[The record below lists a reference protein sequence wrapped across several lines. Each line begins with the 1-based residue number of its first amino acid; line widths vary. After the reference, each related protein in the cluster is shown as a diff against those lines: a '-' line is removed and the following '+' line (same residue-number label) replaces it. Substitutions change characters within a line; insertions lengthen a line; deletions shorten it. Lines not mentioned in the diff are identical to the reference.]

1 MPSSRPRSLRLS
13 LLVAF
18 LGACDPTGPGDL
30 PRVTVGA
37 APQAAPG
44 AQLAVFVTAIP
55 PNGGTIDRVRLEARG
70 LVTFDDSVTG
80 SSERIAFSRS
90 VGIPSEVTN
99 GEVVITATARSGSS
113 VVTDTV
119 RVEVEDPNP
128 PEIEALLVRP
138 APAVNPGEVVDVTI
152 RARDEAGLRRTLL
165 RFSGAFSY
173 ADSVEHGFGQ
183 TVLRSVSIPIPADA
197 TFGADLTITAEA
209 VDAGG
214 HRTTRTT
221 STRFTDT
228 RPPHLSAQLIVPRAR
243 LSPGDTLRLSLT
255 ASDSY
260 RLDRVEYR
268 IGSPSVAT
276 DTFHVTGPTFSRVV
290 THVVEESWNGM
301 QEIVVTA
308 RDAGGN
314 VDQVHFGSAWVVRQI
329 PPSPRTVSLGAA
341 PRDFAYDA
349 KRNVVYVSLPDADR
363 VGVISLGATPSL
375 APLIEALPRPFD
387 IDLTASGDTLLI
399 APRGSRYLYS
409 YDLVRARLD
418 SLLIT
423 QPDTFW
429 IFGLDHVR
437 AMANGVALVT
447 VTFNGSGAVGKLM
460 SVDLS
465 TGTVQMRRT
474 VGSGTVLIRS
484 GDARKGLF
492 IDGVCCPQPGSLYD
506 AAADQ
511 FSADQGT
518 ISHFGGGFS
527 SDSTGSRFLIS
538 SSLFDAD
545 LSPVREYQVPE
556 RFFGTSVISPNG
568 AYGYLATEPGLAV
581 VRLSDGVVE
590 ALHLL
595 NGQPSLLFAM
605 PNGREV
611 LAVVGATLYV
621 VDLH

>member
-1 MPSSRPRSLRLS
+1 MLLQRLRTLHVT
-13 LLVAF
+13 LLAAVLVA
-18 LGACDPTGPGDL
+18 CEPTGPGDL

-37 APQAAPG
+37 APHVAPG
-44 AQLAVFVTAIP
+44 GQIAVFVTAIP
-55 PNGGTIDRVRLEARG
+55 PSGGTIDRVRLEARG
-70 LVTFDDSVTG
+70 LVTLSDSVSG
-80 SSERIAFSRS
+80 SSDPISFARS
-90 VGIPSEVTN
+90 FGIPAEVTS
-99 GEVVITATARSGSS
+99 GEVVIIATARSGSS
-113 VVTDTV
+113 VVTDTA
-119 RVEVEDPNP
+119 RVEVADPEP
-128 PEIEALLVRP
+128 PEIETLLVRP
-138 APAVNPGEVVDVTI
+138 FPAVNPGEAVEVTVG
-152 RARDEAGLRRTLL
+152 AWDEAGLRRTVL
-165 RFSGAFSY
+165 RFSGAFEY
-173 ADSVEHGFGQ
+173 ADSVEHAFGRAI
-183 TVLRSVSIPIPADA
+183 LRSVSVPMPANA
-197 TFGADLTITAEA
+197 IFGATLTITAEA

-214 HRTTRTT
+214 HRTTRTV

-268 IGSPSVAT
+268 IGSPPVAT
-276 DTFHVTGPTFSRVV
+276 DTFHVTGPTFNRVV
-290 THVVEESWNGM
+290 THVVDESWNGK

-329 PPSPRTVSLGAA
+329 PPGPRSLWLGGA

-349 KRNVVYVSLPDADR
+349 KRNVFYVSLPDANR

-375 APLIEALPRPFD
+375 APLLESLPRPFD
-387 IDLTASGDTLLI
+387 IDLTAGGDTLLI

-409 YDLVRARLD
+409 YDLVRAQLD
-418 SLLIT
+418 SLLII

-465 TGTVQMRRT
+465 NGTVRIRRT

-484 GDARKGLF
+484 GDARRGLF

-506 AAADQ
+506 AATDQ
-511 FSADQGT
+511 FSADRAT

-527 SDSTGSRFLIS
+527 SDAAGSRFLIS

-545 LSPVREYQVPE
+545 LSPIREYQVPE
-556 RFFGTSVISPNG
+556 RFFGTSVISPDG
-568 AYGYLATEPGLAV
+568 AYGYLATQPGLAV

-590 ALHLL
+590 TLYLL

-605 PNGREV
+605 PNGRQV
-611 LAVVGATLYV
+611 LAVVGATLHV
-621 VDLH
+621 IDLQ